1 MVLQNFLVLPDGEPT
16 IIHMVDHEIQAR
28 GIVDPLTRRAKTI
41 NVLVF
46 EVDEVNGVAVSTTWS
61 ITAERLASN
70 FKAFLDGKTYVDRL
84 WTVTPRGTS
93 FMREFEVTSTPIAR

>member
-16 IIHMVDHEIQAR
+16 VIHMVDHEIQPR
-28 GIVDPLTRRAKTI
+28 GILDSLTKKPKTI

-46 EVDEVNGVAVSTTWS
+46 EVDEVNGVAMSTTWS

-70 FKAFLDGKTYVDRL
+70 FKAFLDGKTYVDR
-84 WTVTPRGTS
+84 
-93 FMREFEVTSTPIAR
+93 